1 MREVIFWARNGDND
15 MKRDFVVFSL
25 ILDLLGQLNNR
36 NRKTKKKQYNDHK
49 MFIKNTSFLV
59 KILEFNLPQDWIY

>member
-36 NRKTKKKQYNDHK
+36 NRKTKKK
-49 MFIKNTSFLV
+49 
-59 KILEFNLPQDWIY
+59 